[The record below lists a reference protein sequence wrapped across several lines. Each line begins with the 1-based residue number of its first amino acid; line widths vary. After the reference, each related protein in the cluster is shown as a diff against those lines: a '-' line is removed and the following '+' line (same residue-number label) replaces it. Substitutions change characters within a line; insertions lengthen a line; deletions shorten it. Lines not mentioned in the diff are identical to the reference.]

1 MKKYMLIFAAM
12 CLLLLPATG
21 CAEKAGASSNDLDD
35 VVITLERQAC
45 FGFCPVYKLTIYGD
59 GTVIY
64 DGEELVAVKDRVETT
79 IAKEKIEQLV
89 SEFEAIDY
97 YSLDDKYVERTI
109 TDAQTVITS
118 ITVDGKTKMV
128 EHYHGD
134 FAAPENLT
142 TLENKIDETVNSSQW
157 ID

>member
-1 MKKYMLIFAAM
+1 MKKYILIFAAM

-21 CAEKAGASSNDLDD
+21 CAVKAGALSNDLDD

-45 FGFCPVYKLTIYGD
+45 FGFCPVYTLIVYGD

-64 DGEELVAVKDRVETT
+64 DGKDFVTIKDRVETT

-89 SEFEAIDY
+89 KEFEAVDY
-97 YSLDDKYVERTI
+97 YSMNDNYTERTI

-118 ITVDGKTKMV
+118 ITIDGETKV
-128 EHYHGD
+128 ITHYHGD
-134 FAAPENLT
+134 FTTPENLT
-142 TLENKIDETVNSSQW
+142 ELENKIDEIVNSSQW
-157 ID
+157 VD